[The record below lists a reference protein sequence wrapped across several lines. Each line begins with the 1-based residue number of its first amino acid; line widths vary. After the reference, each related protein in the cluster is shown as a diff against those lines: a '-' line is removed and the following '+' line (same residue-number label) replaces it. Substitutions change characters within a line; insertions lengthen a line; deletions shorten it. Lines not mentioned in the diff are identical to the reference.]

1 VATATRDGKRMI
13 AVVLGAP
20 SSSARAIKAAQLLE
34 RGFASNPL
42 SWLTPSLG
50 SVEALQPVNID
61 PPNLREEM
69 CGKSRKRQASEDE
82 DDSAAV
88 ASFSAD
94 SPYAVFLSSL
104 RAPSNKTLLLDQRLG
119 EPVVVFTGT
128 SPKPDT
134 GKSKTA
140 NVDPK
145 AAKPG
150 SKAKAK
156 PATAT
161 LSPTEGTDKPTP
173 AKPKATKK
181 AATTTETPK
190 SDASK
195 SAPKGAAKKSQDKDK
210 SKDKSAQK
218 TSQTSE
224 KK

>member
-1 VATATRDGKRMI
+1 MI

-69 CGKSRKRQASEDE
+69 CGKGRKRQASEDE

-156 PATAT
+156 PATAS
-161 LSPTEGTDKPTP
+161 LSPAEGAEKPTP
-173 AKPKATKK
+173 AKIKATKK

-190 SDASK
+190 SATQK
-195 SAPKGAAKKSQDKDK
+195 AGEKGTAKKSQDKDK